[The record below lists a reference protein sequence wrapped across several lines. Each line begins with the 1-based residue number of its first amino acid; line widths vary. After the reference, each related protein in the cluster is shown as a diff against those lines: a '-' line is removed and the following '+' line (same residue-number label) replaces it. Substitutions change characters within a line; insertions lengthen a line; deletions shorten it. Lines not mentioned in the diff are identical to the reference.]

1 MIRKKKLY
9 ARPTKP
15 FEKSRIEE
23 ENVLVKKYGLK
34 NKREVWKAL
43 AKVNYFRKRAMALA
57 KVSIEEQEVFF
68 NKLRNIGLKVNSMTD
83 ALAINIEDLLKR
95 RLPSIIVEKKLTNS
109 IKQARQFVVHKHII
123 VGDKIVNSPSYIVSI
138 SEENKINMKNKN
150 IGAQPNG

>member
-15 FEKSRIEE
+15 FEKARIEE

-57 KVSIEEQEVFF
+57 KSPFEEQEAFF

-83 ALAINIEDLLKR
+83 ALAMNIEDLLKR
-95 RLPSIIVEKKLTNS
+95 RLPTIVVEKKLANS
-109 IKQARQFVVHKHII
+109 VKQARQFIVHKNIM
-123 VGDKIVNSPSYIVSI
+123 VGDKIVNSPSYIVPV
-138 SEENKINMKNKN
+138 SEEDKINIKNKN
-150 IGAQPNG
+150 IGAQQNG